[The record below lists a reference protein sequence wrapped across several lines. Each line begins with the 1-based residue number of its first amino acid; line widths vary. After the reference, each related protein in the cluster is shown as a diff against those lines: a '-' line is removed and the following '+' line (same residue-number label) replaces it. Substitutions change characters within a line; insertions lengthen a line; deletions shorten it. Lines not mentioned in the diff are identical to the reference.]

1 MALMSKAAI
10 VTGAAQGIGKAIA
23 ARLVKDGMRVAI
35 VDIND
40 LGANILGCSQ
50 KEPSMAL
57 LARILGDNPLGQS
70 SECTPMGIIRKC

>member
-35 VDIND
+35 VDINQI
-40 LGANILGCSQ
+40 GRASCR
-50 KEPSMAL
+50 E
-57 LARILGDNPLGQS
+57 RV
-70 SECTPMGIIRKC
+70 